1 MNYFTFKQF
10 SRIINEEFGI
20 HYSIKKKLTLKNRI
34 EARMSELGF
43 TNYQQYIDLLEKRDP
58 KELKQLAN
66 KITTNTTYF
75 FREPE
80 HFDFLRRVAF
90 RDAMKQKFPMIRIWS
105 APCCEGHEPYSIAIK
120 AAEFEKNNKDL
131 NYKVYCSDLSDRALS
146 AARTGIYPLG
156 EISKIKR
163 EIRQEYFQ
171 QEGEQFQ
178 IKQSVKQK
186 CTFYQLNFLNDSLKT
201 QTKFDVIFCRNML
214 FYFKKEEQEI
224 LINKLVDRLLPGGYF
239 IISRNESI
247 HGLDVPL
254 EKIEHSI
261 FRKA

>member
-10 SRIINEEFGI
+10 ARIINEEFGI

-34 EARMSELGF
+34 EARMNELGF
-43 TNYQQYIDLLEKRDP
+43 TTYQEYIDLLSTKDP

-80 HFDFLRRVAF
+80 HFDFLRRTVF
-90 RDAMKQKFPMIRIWS
+90 KEAMQEKFPMIRIWS
-105 APCCEGHEPYSIAIK
+105 APCSEGHEPYSIAIE
-120 AAEFEKNNKDL
+120 AAEFVKNNKKL
-131 NYKVYCSDLSDRALS
+131 NYKIYCSDLSERALTS
-146 AARTGIYPLG
+146 ARNAIYPLD
-156 EISKIKR
+156 EISKIKK
-163 EIRQEYFQ
+163 ELRQEYFEV
-171 QEGEQFQ
+171 EGEQFRIQ
-178 IKQSVKQK
+178 NSIKQK
-186 CTFYQLNFLNDSLKT
+186 CSFYQLNFLNDSLKS

-214 FYFKKEEQEI
+214 FYFKKEEQQI
-224 LINKLVDRLLPGGYF
+224 IINKLVERLLPGGYF

-254 EKIEHSI
+254 TKIEHSI
-261 FRKA
+261 FKKV